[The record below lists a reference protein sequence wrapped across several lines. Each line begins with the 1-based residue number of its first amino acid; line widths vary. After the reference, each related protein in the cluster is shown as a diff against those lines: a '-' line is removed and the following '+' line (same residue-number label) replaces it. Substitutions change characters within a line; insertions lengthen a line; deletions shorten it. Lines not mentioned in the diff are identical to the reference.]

1 MMKTTIF
8 ARRLL
13 AVAVFAAALAG
24 AAHAQSPAVDM
35 TNRARQLLV
44 DRQFQPALAEL
55 DKAIASDASYPVA
68 YYLRGFALANMGR
81 PREALDAFV
90 MAADLSPGWGDAHR
104 MAAVTAINTGELGIA
119 WDQAVKAHQ
128 AGAEV
133 GDTFNR
139 LLAMERAPGDLDQ
152 QLGAARIFVMPMDTE
167 KLAARQDNPFGTQ
180 VIGGG
185 GGGGDITSP
194 FNTSTSRATNVG
206 GQQIAESQSQFF
218 DILRQ
223 TRRSLADSKSFGVVA
238 NQEMAQFLL
247 VIEIDEL
254 GRGGQKSLEGYIK
267 LYDARSGE
275 EAYRRR
281 LELRNIDS
289 RADLNADLERYVDY
303 LEEWLRNRAG

>member
-1 MMKTTIF
+1 MVRMIILG
-8 ARRLL
+8 RRLV
-13 AVAVFAAALAG
+13 AVAVFAAVLAG
-24 AAHAQSPAVDM
+24 TAHAQSPAVDM
-35 TNRARQLLV
+35 TNKARQLLV
-44 DRQFQPALAEL
+44 ERQFQPALAEL

-81 PREALDAFV
+81 SREALDAFV
-90 MAADLSPGWGDAHR
+90 MAADLNPGWGDAHR
-104 MAAVTAINTGELGIA
+104 MAAVTAINTGALGIA

-128 AGAEV
+128 AGADV

-152 QLGAARIFVMPMDTE
+152 QLGAARIFVMPVDTE
-167 KLAARQDNPFGTQ
+167 KLAARQDNPFGTA
-180 VIGGG
+180 VVGGG
-185 GGGGDITSP
+185 GGAITNP
-194 FNTSTSRATNVG
+194 FNTSTSRSTNVG

-218 DILRQ
+218 DIVRQ

-238 NQEMAQFLL
+238 SQEMAQFLL

-254 GRGGQKSLEGYIK
+254 GRGAQKSLEGYIK

-303 LEEWLRNRAG
+303 MEEWLRNRAG